1 MKLMKAIPT
10 NDQRIHPT
18 YNHIWTRSRKEEQI
32 LNNLKETHIFNHQ
45 AKEQRTMG
53 LHYEL

>member
-45 AKEQRTMG
+45 AKQQRTMG